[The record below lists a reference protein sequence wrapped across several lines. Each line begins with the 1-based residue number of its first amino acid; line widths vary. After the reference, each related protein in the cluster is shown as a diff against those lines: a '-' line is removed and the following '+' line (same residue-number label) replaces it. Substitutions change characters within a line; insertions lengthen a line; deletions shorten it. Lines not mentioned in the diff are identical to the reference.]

1 MRMKLLLEAN
11 EALSEDI
18 TRDREITEISHVK
31 GILKGKCRIFFI
43 FHCVYFF

>member
-18 TRDREITEISHVK
+18 TRDQEITEISHVK
-31 GILKGKCRIFFI
+31 GKCRIFFI
-43 FHCVYFF
+43 FCVYFF